1 LTVRTLTISVGG
13 VVKDRSSRGRRTLA
27 DRRDLI
33 ILRSID
39 CKISDRFPSIA
50 AAVHRLAAKDAVID
64 SEFGSCDEAG
74 KPDFYA
80 LMRRRSVGLCVWCF
94 DLLTLNGRDLRS
106 EALKQRK
113 AKLEVLLRTTEDTT
127 LPLSHTF
134 ADGEKLLHA
143 AAQQG
148 LEGIVSKRRAGIYL
162 PGASDWIKVKTT
174 EWREANRERY
184 KMFERT

>member
-1 LTVRTLTISVGG
+1 
-13 VVKDRSSRGRRTLA
+13 
-27 DRRDLI
+27 
-33 ILRSID
+33 
-39 CKISDRFPSIA
+39 
-50 AAVHRLAAKDAVID
+50 
-64 SEFGSCDEAG
+64 
-74 KPDFYA
+74 
-80 LMRRRSVGLCVWCF
+80 VWCF